1 MERDGGSSPQVRR
14 GTASIS
20 RRSYRQPLRCLL
32 GWRARRAKFILS
44 TVVKTNINSNIPIV
58 ITGPFF
64 IQSKDMD
71 DYKRSQDVGKQSLK
85 FRNVAKFGEN
95 EKKEG

>member
-1 MERDGGSSPQVRR
+1 
-14 GTASIS
+14 
-20 RRSYRQPLRCLL
+20 
-32 GWRARRAKFILS
+32 
-44 TVVKTNINSNIPIV
+44 
-58 ITGPFF
+58 
-64 IQSKDMD
+64 MD